1 MRMRYTAAAVQFEP
15 TFGAK
20 ETNLTELVRLTTQ
33 AARAGARLVVLPE
46 MATTGYRFRNRAEIA
61 PHVEQVPDGPTTRRF
76 AELAAELHIHIV
88 VGLPEV
94 EPATGAYYNTAVL
107 VGPQGYIG
115 QYRKTHA
122 YTDET
127 RWARDG
133 DLGIPVFATE
143 LGRIAMLICM
153 DVDYIEPARVAALAG
168 ADLIAFPT
176 NWENDQTPWRARA
189 LENGIYMVCAN
200 RWGEERSTRF
210 CGNSVIIDPR
220 GAVLNLLST
229 GDGLVMGEVDL
240 DLARAARTLALSG
253 RRPDQ
258 YQELLLSSY
267 LWHSREAQG
276 LPPGR
281 PIVVA
286 VGEATDAA
294 AMANQVHW
302 ADKQARDK
310 EWGQVDLAVFP
321 FCQEQPDQRRLAE
334 TARLLGCHIVWGAPG
349 EEGHHTA
356 SLVGPDGQFSLYRHL
371 HVEPGV
377 TPGGQGFVTVD
388 LPWGRL
394 GLLGDLDLSL
404 PEPARILAKRGA
416 DLIAAPVRW
425 SSRHD
430 RLLWSARAME
440 NDTVL
445 LVANALGGSGIFDP
459 NRPWERSRGDLEA
472 HGLCLGRIHTGS
484 ALTREKE
491 LLRKLQPRWYDPL
504 VSR

>member
-1 MRMRYTAAAVQFEP
+1 MRYTAAAVQFEP
-15 TFGAK
+15 GFGDREK
-20 ETNLTELVRLTTQ
+20 NIEQLVRLTAQ

-46 MATTGYRFRNRAEIA
+46 MGTTGYRFRSREEIA
-61 PHVEQVPDGPTTRRF
+61 PYVELVPAGPTVQRF
-76 AELAAELHIHIV
+76 AELAAELHIYIV
-88 VGLPEV
+88 VGLPEI
-94 EPATGAYYNTAVL
+94 EPSTGAFYNTAAL
-107 VGPQGYIG
+107 VGPHGYIG

-133 DLGIPVFATE
+133 DLGIPVFATD

-153 DVDYIEPARVAALAG
+153 DADYFEPARVAALAG
-168 ADLIAFPT
+168 ADVIAFPT

-189 LENGIYMVCAN
+189 LENGVYMICAN
-200 RWGEERSTRF
+200 RWGEERGTRF
-210 CGNSVIIDPR
+210 CGHSAVIDPR
-220 GAVLNLLST
+220 GSALNLLSA
-229 GDGLVMGEVDL
+229 GEGLVLAEVDL
-240 DLARAARTLALSG
+240 DLARAARTVALSG

-267 LWHSREAQG
+267 LWHWQVAQA
-276 LPPGR
+276 LPAGR
-281 PIVVA
+281 PVVVA

-294 AMANQVHW
+294 AMADQVQW

-310 EWGQVDLAVFP
+310 EWGHVDLVLFP
-321 FCQEQPDQRRLAE
+321 FCQQAPDEGHLAE
-334 TARLLGCHIVWGAPG
+334 TARRLGCHIVWGAPDSAG
-349 EEGHHTA
+349 YHAAWVMGPEG
-356 SLVGPDGQFSLYRHL
+356 LVSRYRHL
-371 HVEPGV
+371 HAEPGV
-377 TPGGQGFVTVD
+377 TPGAEGFVTVD

-394 GLLGDLDLSL
+394 GLLGDLDLAL
-404 PEPARILAKRGA
+404 PESARILAKRGV
-416 DLIAAPVRW
+416 DLIAAPVCW

-430 RLLWSARAME
+430 RLLWGARAME
-440 NDTVL
+440 NDTAV

-459 NRPWERSRGDLEA
+459 NRPWGLTRGDLEA

-484 ALTREKE
+484 AVIREKE